1 MLTLIGNVLAN
12 TIPTTIYQ
20 NVTDDSTAVIDQF
33 IDITIQLNQQHYQ
46 ELLRL
51 LDMLQLLLLV
61 TDIAAFQT

>member
-33 IDITIQLNQQHYQ
+33 IDVTIEAESTALPRITTLAGYVINCYC
-46 ELLRL
+46 
-51 LDMLQLLLLV
+51 
-61 TDIAAFQT
+61 